1 MHAHE
6 QLLRDFYAAFARRDA
21 DTMAR
26 CYHPDI
32 AFSDPVFPM
41 LRGAEVAA
49 MWAMLTSRAS
59 GDFEIS
65 LLNASADTDGGSAR
79 WDAKYTFSQTGRRVH
94 NNIEARFAFREGKIV
109 RHVDRFSF
117 WRWSQQ
123 ALGPLGMLLGWS
135 LPLKALIRRKARASL
150 AGFIE
155 LRADEREARP

>member
-41 LRGAEVAA
+41 LRGAEASA
-49 MWAMLTSRAS
+49 MWAMLTSRAT

-65 LLNASADTDGGSAR
+65 LLNASADTDGGSAS

-123 ALGPLGMLLGWS
+123 ALGPLGVLLGWS

-150 AGFIE
+150 TGFM
-155 LRADEREARP
+155 ERGAYPRP

>member
-150 AGFIE
+150 TGFM
-155 LRADEREARP
+155 ERGAYPQP

>member
-150 AGFIE
+150 AGFM
-155 LRADEREARP
+155 ARSAYPQP

>member
-41 LRGAEVAA
+41 LRGAEASA

-123 ALGPLGMLLGWS
+123 ALGPLGVLLGWS

-150 AGFIE
+150 TGFM
-155 LRADEREARP
+155 ARSAYPQP